1 MRRDHCY
8 IDGRKG
14 GKYPLVHSA
23 VTKALALE
31 AFILFVFACL
41 SFYRAF
47 VPVHILIILM
57 SISMG
62 IQTTAAKKLG
72 IAGISSTVLTGTL
85 ASLLEDI
92 SYCLFFKKQKKTF
105 LRDTVLRALAIIL
118 YCVGAIIVAL
128 AEPDFYHFIIW
139 VPIVLIFGIM
149 MTAKLKLSGEK

>member
-14 GKYPLVHSA
+14 GKYPWPSA

-62 IQTTAAKKLG
+62 IQTTAAKNWGLQ
-72 IAGISSTVLTGTL
+72 V
-85 ASLLEDI
+85 
-92 SYCLFFKKQKKTF
+92 F
-105 LRDTVLRALAIIL
+105 LQL
-118 YCVGAIIVAL
+118 C
-128 AEPDFYHFIIW
+128 
-139 VPIVLIFGIM
+139 
-149 MTAKLKLSGEK
+149 